1 MSSENAKP
9 SGVTLE
15 TSSGVGCHSSFL
27 FSRRESVT
35 RICCDCENLA
45 QENPNFSIRRHV
57 LVLASVVV
65 VGVVVVRGPSS
76 VVLTRQ
82 LLSLELLGERK
93 ELCLVACLVLR
104 TSL

>member
-1 MSSENAKP
+1 MPSENAKP

-57 LVLASVVV
+57 
-65 VGVVVVRGPSS
+65 GMF
-76 VVLTRQ
+76 
-82 LLSLELLGERK
+82 LSDFIFEVNGN
-93 ELCLVACLVLR
+93 
-104 TSL
+104 SIF